1 MALNIAVPL
10 SGVGDLLEGL
20 GFLSPISPIT
30 TDCRDNLKRLV
41 SPVESESS
49 GVSSLDSEEAK
60 LKVSFFF
67 IFI

>member
-1 MALNIAVPL
+1 MALNIAVPF

-60 LKVSFFF
+60 LKVSFLF
-67 IFI
+67 I